1 MKISKII
8 GFVVTFGIICMMF
21 LSVTSSNKQIGET
34 IKSDP
39 QYNAYRDEMIRAG
52 VNPDDP
58 KAVEAY
64 LTKMAKDIEKSQ
76 QMPEGAAKE

>member
-1 MKISKII
+1 MTMTRII

-21 LSVTSSNKQIGET
+21 LAFTSSNEKIDSMV
-34 IKSDP
+34 KNDP
-39 QYNAYRDEMIRAG
+39 QYQAHREMLKAAG

-64 LTKMAKDIEKSQ
+64 MLKLAEDIKKSQ
-76 QMPEGAAKE
+76 EIPAGAAKE

>member
-21 LSVTSSNKQIGET
+21 FSVTSSNKQIEST
-34 IKSDP
+34 IKGDP
-39 QYNAYRDEMIRAG
+39 QYNAYRTEMIRAG

-64 LTKMAKDIEKSQ
+64 MIKLAEGIKASQ
-76 QMPEGAAKE
+76 EIPQGAAKE